1 MSNSLMNTAMSGLSA
16 AQYALSTVSNNITN
30 FQVAGYN
37 RQNAIFAQN
46 GGTLSPAGFIGNG
59 VTVTGVNRE
68 YNSFITNQ
76 LRSSQTQSSGL
87 TTYYQQISQI
97 DNLLSNSSNNLS
109 VTMQDFFSNLQ
120 NLVSNA
126 GDDAARKTVLGK
138 AEGLVNQFQN
148 ADKYLRDMD
157 TGVNQKITESV
168 TKINNYSEQIA
179 KLNDQITRLRG
190 SSGSEP
196 NALLDQRDQLVTEL
210 NQIVGVTV
218 TQQDGDAYNVAF
230 ANGLP
235 LVQGSTSH
243 KIEAI
248 ASGSDATRLAIGYK
262 YGSGDVMEVDESR
275 LATGSLGGTLKFR
288 SEALDSARNQLGQ
301 LALAMADSFNTQHK
315 AGFDIN
321 GDPGDDFF
329 SFAQPNVL
337 KNSNNQGDASL
348 TVKYTDTSKVKAS
361 DYSVEFDGTDWQVT
375 RLSDNT
381 KVPANPVTDVNGDT
395 TGLSFDG
402 LDVSID
408 NGTTGGAQSKDKF
421 LVKTVS
427 NVAANLQVAVT
438 DSSKI
443 AAAGTADGGA
453 SDNVNA
459 KALLDLQT
467 KKLVEGK
474 ATLSGAYAGLVSN
487 VGNQTNTAK
496 TNSAAQ
502 ANIVTQLTA
511 EQQSISGV
519 NLDEEYGDLQRF
531 QQYYLA
537 NAQVIQTASTLF
549 NALLDLR

>member
-46 GGTLSPAGFIGNG
+46 GGTLSAAGFVGNG

-68 YNSFITNQ
+68 YNAFITNQ
-76 LRSSQTQSSGL
+76 LRASQTQSSGL

-168 TKINNYSEQIA
+168 TKINNYAEQIA
-179 KLNDQITRLRG
+179 ELNDQITRLRG

-218 TQQDGDAYNVAF
+218 TQQDGDVYNVSF

-235 LVQGSTSH
+235 LVQGQTSH

-248 ASGSDATRLAIGYK
+248 PSSSDATRLTIGYK
-262 YGSGDVMEVDESR
+262 YGSGELMEVDESR

-301 LALAMADSFNTQHK
+301 LALTMADSFNTQHK

-321 GDPGDDFF
+321 GDPGDNFF

-337 KNSNNQGDASL
+337 KNTKNQGDANL
-348 TVKYTDTSKVKAS
+348 TVAYTDTSKVKAS
-361 DYSVEFDGTDWQVT
+361 DYSVEFDGTNWQVT

-381 KVPANPVTDVNGDT
+381 KVPANPVVDGSGNT

-402 LDVSID
+402 LNVSID
-408 NGTTGGAQSKDKF
+408 KGVSGPQAKDKF

-427 NVAANLQVAVT
+427 NVAANLQVDIS

-443 AAAGTADGGA
+443 AAAGTADGGE

-459 KALLDLQT
+459 KALLNLQT
-467 KKLVEGK
+467 LKLVDGK

>member
-16 AQYALSTVSNNITN
+16 AQYALSTVSNNISN

-37 RQNAIFAQN
+37 RQNTIFAQN

-59 VTVTGVNRE
+59 VAVTGVNRE
-68 YNSFITNQ
+68 YNAFITNQ
-76 LRSSQTQSSGL
+76 LRASQTQSSGL

-97 DNLLSNSSNNLS
+97 DNLLANTSNNIS
-109 VTMQDFFSNLQ
+109 TTMQDFFNNLQ

-157 TGVNQKITESV
+157 NGVNQKISDSATQ
-168 TKINNYSEQIA
+168 INNYAEQIA

-210 NQIVGVTV
+210 NQIVAVTV
-218 TQQDGDAYNVAF
+218 TQQDGDAYNVSF
-230 ANGLP
+230 AGGLS
-235 LVQGSTSH
+235 LVQGPNAY
-243 KIEAI
+243 KVEAI
-248 ASGSDATRLAIGYK
+248 PSSADATRLTLGYK
-262 YGSGDVMEVDESR
+262 HGTSDTIEIDESR
-275 LATGSLGGTLKFR
+275 LASGSLGGTLKFR

-301 LALAMADSFNTQHK
+301 LALVMADSFNTQHK
-315 AGFDIN
+315 AGFDAN
-321 GDPGDDFF
+321 GDEGTDFF
-329 SFAQPNVL
+329 SFVKPSVL
-337 KNSNNQGDASL
+337 KNAKNQGDASL
-348 TVKYTDTSKVKAS
+348 TVNYTDTSKVKSS
-361 DYSVEFDGTDWQVT
+361 DYTVEFDGTDWQVT

-381 KVPANPVTDVNGDT
+381 KVPTTAGTDKDGKPTLN
-395 TGLSFDG
+395 FDG
-402 LDVSID
+402 IAVSVT
-408 NGTTGGAQSKDKF
+408 NGTSGPEGKDKF
-421 LVKTVS
+421 TIKTVS
-427 NVAANLQVAVT
+427 NVAANLQVAIT
-438 DSSKI
+438 DSSMI
-443 AAAGTADGGA
+443 AAGGTKDGGA

-459 KALLDLQT
+459 QALLDLQT
-467 KKLVEGK
+467 KKLVDGK
-474 ATLSGAYAGLVSN
+474 ATFSGAYAGLVSN
-487 VGNQTNTAK
+487 VGNQTATAK
-496 TNSAAQ
+496 TNSTAQ
-502 ANIVTQLTA
+502 ANIVKQLSA

-549 NALLDLR
+549 NALLSLRG

>member
-1 MSNSLMNTAMSGLSA
+1 MSNSLMNTAMSGLNA

-37 RQNAIFAQN
+37 RQNTVFAQN
-46 GGTLSPAGFIGNG
+46 GGSITSAGFIGNG

-68 YNSFITNQ
+68 YNAFITNQ
-76 LRSSQTQSSGL
+76 LRASQTQSSGL

-109 VTMQDFFSNLQ
+109 TTMQDFFSNLQ

-157 TGVNQKITESV
+157 NGVNQKITESAAQ
-168 TKINNYSEQIA
+168 INNYAEQIA

-218 TQQDGDAYNVAF
+218 TQQDGDAYNVSF
-230 ANGLP
+230 AGGLS
-235 LVQGSTSH
+235 LVQGPNAH
-243 KIEAI
+243 KVEAI
-248 ASGSDATRLAIGYK
+248 PSSADATRLTLGYTR
-262 YGSGDVMEVDESR
+262 GNGDSTEIDESR
-275 LATGSLGGTLKFR
+275 ITTGSLGGTLKFR

-301 LALAMADSFNTQHK
+301 LALVMADSFNIQHS
-315 AGFDIN
+315 AGFDTH
-321 GDPGDDFF
+321 GDKGEDFF
-329 SFAQPNVL
+329 SFAEPSVM
-337 KNSNNQGDASL
+337 KNAKNQGSASIS
-348 TVKYTDTSKVKAS
+348 VAYTDTSKVKAS
-361 DYSVEFDGTDWQVT
+361 DYTVEFDGNDWQVT

-381 KVPANPVTDVNGDT
+381 KVSTTPGVNAAGEPT
-395 TGLSFDG
+395 LEFDG
-402 LDVSID
+402 VAIKIE
-408 NGTTGGAQSKDKF
+408 NGTPGPQAKDKF
-421 LVKTVS
+421 TVKTVT
-427 NVAANLQVAVT
+427 NVAANLQVAIT

-453 SDNVNA
+453 SDNTNA
-459 KALLDLQT
+459 QALLDLQG
-467 KKLVEGK
+467 KKLVDGK

-496 TNSAAQ
+496 TNSTAQ
-502 ANIVTQLTA
+502 ANIVKQLTA

-549 NALLDLR
+549 NALLSLRG